1 MGTQPSSFRA
11 ALLRLANLFRKQKL
25 DRDLSDELESHLQF
39 HIQDNL
45 RSGMTPAQARRDALI
60 KLGGVESAKENN
72 REIRGIPFFEKF
84 MQDIRFALRI
94 FRKSPGFAAVV
105 ILTLALGIG
114 ANTAIFSLVNGI
126 LLVSLPYPAPHQL
139 VSITGTYP
147 KGGIAAMREQVHSMD
162 VASYYEGHE
171 FNLTGYGEPI
181 RLTGTLVSAEL
192 FSVLGARA
200 ELGRTFNH
208 GEDLAG
214 QDNYVILSHTLWQ
227 QRFGGDKA
235 IVGRS
240 IELGG
245 IGRQIIGVMPSDFR
259 FPSTKTQ
266 AWIPLHNDPR
276 NAILYWADDFMP
288 AFGRLRPGFTMDQAR
303 AEIRLFQSHVGA
315 LFPWPMPP
323 DWNADVN
330 VIPLQSGMVADVRLR
345 LLMLLGAVIL
355 VVLIACANV
364 ANLALARAATREKE
378 ISIRTA
384 LGAGRRRIAR
394 QLLTE
399 SVLLACAGGAL
410 GLLLATKGLFILKSV
425 LPADT
430 PRLNDA
436 HMDWRVLLFTGA
448 LAIVTGLLSGLA
460 PALQS
465 SRSAPSGALRSG
477 GRGTSIPISQRL
489 RSGLAVA
496 EIAFAVLLVI
506 AAGLL
511 IRSFWAL
518 SHVNPGFQ
526 SARVLTAR
534 FTLNQSFCSDA
545 QRCLTFYRSL
555 LDQIRSSPSVS
566 GAALVNTLPLGGR
579 VAKRSMDVE
588 DHVASPGGISPLF
601 WLNVITPDYFRV
613 MKIPVLSGRD
623 FKESDSAD
631 SHVAVITAETARRFW
646 PNQDAVGKHIRLLE
660 DKDWRTIIGVV
671 ADVRAYDLQ
680 QNAPNWISGT
690 AYVPYNS
697 AATLEDKRMPSEM
710 TVVIRTESDNSQAE
724 RLFRSGMAG
733 INPEVPISEV
743 KSMNAVCSDAVSAPR
758 SSAFLFIVF
767 SGLALTLGAIG
778 IYGVLS
784 FLVSNRTREIGIRMA
799 LGSPKSAVL
808 WSVMNEGGKFTL
820 LGISVG
826 VAGAFVLMRALSS
839 ELYGVSASDPATF
852 GAVSLIV
859 AGIACLACYIPA
871 RRAMQVDPMVA
882 LRCE

>member
-1 MGTQPSSFRA
+1 MAPPPAYLRA
-11 ALLRLANLFRKQKL
+11 ALLRLTNLFRKQKL
-25 DRDLSDELESHLQF
+25 DSDLSDELESHLQL
-39 HIQDNL
+39 HTDDNL
-45 RSGMTPAQARRDALI
+45 CSGMSPAQARRDALL
-60 KLGGVESAKENN
+60 KLGGLESTKENY
-72 REIRGIPFFEKF
+72 REIRGIPFFDRL
-84 MQDIRFALRI
+84 MQDIRFALRT
-94 FRKSPGFAAVV
+94 FRKSPGFATIV

-147 KGGIAAMREQVHSMD
+147 KGGIVAMREQVHSMD

-171 FNLTGYGEPI
+171 FNLTDYGEPI
-181 RLTGTLVSAEL
+181 RLTGTLVSAEF

-200 ELGRTFNH
+200 ELGRTFYH
-208 GEDLAG
+208 GEDIAG
-214 QDNYVILSHTLWQ
+214 GDNFVILSHALWQ
-227 QRFGGDKA
+227 QRFGGDNA
-235 IVGRS
+235 IIGRS

-245 IGRQIIGVMPSDFR
+245 VGRQVIGVMAADFR
-259 FPSTKTQ
+259 FPSPQ
-266 AWIPLHNDPR
+266 SQVWIPLHNDPR
-276 NAILYWADDFMP
+276 NTVLYWADDFMP
-288 AFGRLRPGFTMDQAR
+288 TFGRLRPGFTMDQAR
-303 AEIRLFQSHVGA
+303 AEVRLFQSHVGG
-315 LFPWPMPP
+315 LFPWPMPAA
-323 DWNADVN
+323 WNAGVN
-330 VIPLQSGMVADVRLR
+330 VIPLQSSMVADVRLR

-355 VVLIACANV
+355 VVLIACSNV

-378 ISIRTA
+378 ISIRAA

-410 GLLLATKGLFILKSV
+410 GLLLATKGLFLLKSV

-430 PRLNDA
+430 PRLADA

-460 PALQS
+460 PALRS
-465 SRSAPSGALRSG
+465 SRTATSGALRSG
-477 GRGTSIPISQRL
+477 GRGTAIPISQRL
-489 RSGLAVA
+489 RGGLAVA
-496 EIAFAVLLVI
+496 EIAFAVFLVI

-534 FTLNQSFCSDA
+534 ITLNQSFCSDS

-566 GAALVNTLPLGGR
+566 AAAVVNTLPLGGR

-588 DHVASPGGISPLF
+588 DHVASSGEISPLF
-601 WLNVITPDYFRV
+601 WLNIITPDYFRV
-613 MKIPVLSGRD
+613 MNIPVVSGRD
-623 FKESDSAD
+623 FKESDSSD

-646 PNQDAVGKHIRLLE
+646 PNQDAVGKHVRLFK
-660 DKDWRTIIGVV
+660 DKDWRTIVGVV

-680 QNAPNWISGT
+680 RNVPNWIGGT

-697 AATLEDKRMPSEM
+697 TATLEDARVPSEM
-710 TVVIRTESDNSQAE
+710 TVVVRTDSDNSRTE
-724 RLFRSGMAG
+724 GLLRSAMASF
-733 INPEVPISEV
+733 NPEVPISEV
-743 KSMNAVCSDAVSAPR
+743 KSMNAVCSDAVAAPR

-820 LGISVG
+820 LGISLG
-826 VAGAFVLMRALSS
+826 VAGALVLMRVLSS
-839 ELYGVSASDPATF
+839 ELYGISSNDPATF

-859 AGIACLACYIPA
+859 AGIASLACYVPA
-871 RRAMQVDPMVA
+871 RRAMQVDPLVA
-882 LRCE
+882 LRYE